1 LENPLVNKLK
11 KFLLILISL
20 NLSISN
26 ADENHTS
33 HLEKIILGS
42 GCFWG
47 AEKGYEGLQGV
58 EDAVSGYADGYGIK
72 PAYREITKI
81 KNRFK
86 ENNFAEVVEV
96 TFNKEVITL
105 RSLLEHFYESHDP
118 TQLNKQGNDIGTQY
132 RSTILYTNSAQ
143 KELIEEV
150 TNEFQKL
157 LYENGYG
164 EIQTLIKPLN
174 NFYKAEEYHQDY
186 IKKNPNGYCPD
197 HSTGVVFN
205 TIKEKQDIDNSLLLV
220 GKFILVIDSQDY
232 CPYCEKFKQDV
243 ANDYKGS
250 IPLVYR
256 TAIELDG
263 LEIKTPTWATPTIIF
278 LEDGS
283 EKFSYQ
289 GYMNPELFYKVLGK
303 FKLGNTEAYDVA
315 FNQGT
320 DARFCKE
327 YEIFKNTPDGIFV
340 DKLSGAPLF
349 DTRDRFVSRS
359 GWLSFTAP
367 IPNSTYEL
375 PDNSYGMR
383 RTEVKSLSSNIHL
396 GHVFDDGPNGMPRYC
411 INATVLEF
419 IPRESITNRS

>member
-1 LENPLVNKLK
+1 MKYSFFTLITLLSASLIVNA
-11 KFLLILISL
+11 S
-20 NLSISN
+20 
-26 ADENHTS
+26 DNHTS
-33 HLEKIILGS
+33 HLEKIVLGS

-72 PAYREITKI
+72 PTYREIIKI

-86 ENNFAEVVEV
+86 DNNFAEVVEV

-132 RSTILYTNSAQ
+132 RSTILYTNPAQ

-150 TNEFQKL
+150 TEEFQKL

-174 NFYKAEEYHQDY
+174 DFYKAEEYHQDY

-205 TIKEKQDIDNSLLLV
+205 KIKKKKDIDNSLLLE
-220 GKFILVIDSQDY
+220 GKFILVIDAQDY

-278 LEDGS
+278 LEDGR
-283 EKFSYQ
+283 EQFSYQ
-289 GYMNPELFYKVLGK
+289 GYMNAELFYKGLGK

-383 RTEVKSLSSNIHL
+383 RTEVKSLSTNIHL

-419 IPRESITNRS
+419 IPRESIAKRS

>member
-1 LENPLVNKLK
+1 MQQLK
-11 KFLLILISL
+11 IMKCSFIILIPLLIASLIV
-20 NLSISN
+20 N
-26 ADENHTS
+26 AEENHTS
-33 HLEKIILGS
+33 HLEKIVLGS

-58 EDAVSGYADGYGIK
+58 EDAVSGYADGYDIK
-72 PAYREITKI
+72 PTYKEIIKI

-86 ENNFAEVVEV
+86 KNNFAEVVEV

-105 RSLLEHFYESHDP
+105 RALLEHFYESHDP

-132 RSTILYTNSAQ
+132 RSTILYTNLAQ
-143 KELIEEV
+143 KEVIEEV
-150 TNEFQKL
+150 TDEFQEL
-157 LYENGYG
+157 LYQNGYG
-164 EIQTLIKPLN
+164 QIQTLIKPLN
-174 NFYKAEEYHQDY
+174 NFHKAEEYHQNY

-205 TIKEKQDIDNSLLLV
+205 TDKEKLNIDNSLLLK
-220 GKFILVIDSQDY
+220 GKVILVIDSQDY

-243 ANDYKGS
+243 ANNYKGS

-256 TAIELDG
+256 TAIELEG

-278 LEDGS
+278 MEDGK
-283 EKFSYQ
+283 EQFSYQ
-289 GYMNPELFYKVLGK
+289 GYMNAELFYKGLGK

-315 FNQGT
+315 FNKGT
-320 DARFCKE
+320 DTRFCKE

-349 DTRDRFVSRS
+349 DTRYRFVSRS

-367 IPNSTYEL
+367 IPNSTYEI

-383 RTEVKSLSSNIHL
+383 RTEVKSLSTNIHL

-419 IPRESITNRS
+419 IPRERIEV

>member
-1 LENPLVNKLK
+1 MKYSFFTLITLLSASLMVNP
-11 KFLLILISL
+11 S
-20 NLSISN
+20 
-26 ADENHTS
+26 DNHTS
-33 HLEKIILGS
+33 HLEKIVFGS

-72 PAYREITKI
+72 PTYREIIKI

-96 TFNKEVITL
+96 TFNNEVITL

-132 RSTILYTNSAQ
+132 RSTILYTNPAQ

-150 TNEFQKL
+150 TDEFQQL

-174 NFYKAEEYHQDY
+174 DFYKAEEYHQDY

-205 TIKEKQDIDNSLLLV
+205 TIKKKKDIDNSLLLE

-289 GYMNPELFYKVLGK
+289 GYMNSELFYKGLGK

-327 YEIFKNTPDGIFV
+327 YEIFKDTPDGIFV

-383 RTEVKSLSSNIHL
+383 RTEVKSLTSNIHL

-419 IPRESITNRS
+419 IPRESITSKS

>member
-1 LENPLVNKLK
+1 MKNYFYILLPSLL
-11 KFLLILISL
+11 FSLILS
-20 NLSISN
+20 S
-26 ADENHTS
+26 DDNHTS
-33 HLEKIILGS
+33 HLEKIVLGS

-72 PAYREITKI
+72 PTYREIIKI

-132 RSTILYTNSAQ
+132 RSTILYTNSEQ
-143 KELIEEV
+143 KEVIEEV
-150 TNEFQKL
+150 TYEFQQL

-205 TIKEKQDIDNSLLLV
+205 TIKEKQDIDNSFLLE

-289 GYMNPELFYKVLGK
+289 GYMNSELFYKGLGK

-327 YEIFKNTPDGIFV
+327 YEIFKDTPDGIFV

-349 DTRDRFVSRS
+349 DTRDRFVSSS

-383 RTEVKSLSSNIHL
+383 RTEVKSLTSNIHL

-419 IPRESITNRS
+419 IPRESITSKS

>member
-1 LENPLVNKLK
+1 MKYSLFVLVQL
-11 KFLLILISL
+11 
-20 NLSISN
+20 LSISLSAN
-26 ADENHTS
+26 ENHTS
-33 HLEKIILGS
+33 HLEKIVLGS

-47 AEKGYEGLQGV
+47 AEKGYESLQGV

-72 PAYREITKI
+72 PTYREIIKT

-132 RSTILYTNSAQ
+132 RSTILYTDSAQ
-143 KELIEEV
+143 KEVIEKV
-150 TNEFQKL
+150 TDEFQQL

-174 NFYKAEEYHQDY
+174 NFHQAEEYHQDY

-205 TIKEKQDIDNSLLLV
+205 TIKEKQGIDNSLLLE

-250 IPLVYR
+250 IPLIYR

-283 EKFSYQ
+283 EEFSYQ
-289 GYMNPELFYKVLGK
+289 GYMNAELFYKGLGK

-349 DTRDRFVSRS
+349 DTKDRFVSRS

-383 RTEVKSLSSNIHL
+383 RTEVKSLSTNIHL

-419 IPRESITNRS
+419 IPRESV

>member
-1 LENPLVNKLK
+1 MENLLVNKLK
-11 KFLLILISL
+11 KFLLIFIAL
-20 NLSISN
+20 NLSISH

-33 HLEKIILGS
+33 HLDTIILGS

-72 PAYREITKI
+72 PTYREIIKI

-132 RSTILYTNSAQ
+132 RSTILYTNATQ
-143 KELIEEV
+143 KEVIEEV
-150 TNEFQKL
+150 TDEFQKL

-164 EIQTLIKPLN
+164 EIQTLIKPLD

-186 IKKNPNGYCPD
+186 IKRNPNGYCPD

-205 TIKEKQDIDNSLLLV
+205 TINKKQDIDNSLLLE

-256 TAIELDG
+256 TAIELKG
-263 LEIKTPTWATPTIIF
+263 LEIRTPTWATPTIIF
-278 LEDGS
+278 LEDGR

-289 GYMNPELFYKVLGK
+289 GYM
-303 FKLGNTEAYDVA
+303 
-315 FNQGT
+315 
-320 DARFCKE
+320 
-327 YEIFKNTPDGIFV
+327 
-340 DKLSGAPLF
+340 LSL
-349 DTRDRFVSRS
+349 
-359 GWLSFTAP
+359 
-367 IPNSTYEL
+367 
-375 PDNSYGMR
+375 
-383 RTEVKSLSSNIHL
+383 IH
-396 GHVFDDGPNGMPRYC
+396 
-411 INATVLEF
+411 I
-419 IPRESITNRS
+419 